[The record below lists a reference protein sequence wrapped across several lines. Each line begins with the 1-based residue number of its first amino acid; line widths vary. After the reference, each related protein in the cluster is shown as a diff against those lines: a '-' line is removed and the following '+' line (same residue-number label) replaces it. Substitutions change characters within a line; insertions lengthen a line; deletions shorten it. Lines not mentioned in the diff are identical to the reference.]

1 MSSITSGGSI
11 SRISSAIRFTALIRF
26 SKEVVDV
33 EPVGLGPRLARLS
46 QHLFGLRQ
54 HQMRIRL
61 ELRVLQPLGAQPLW
75 HVVKR
80 LGADRLRG
88 FPERLFLFRIDHRF
102 EQPVDRRGQ
111 PLAQLP
117 HRRTVFIVD

>member
-1 MSSITSGGSI
+1 MSSITSSGSI

-46 QHLFGLRQ
+46 QH
-54 HQMRIRL
+54 QMRIRR

-80 LGADRLRG
+80 LGADRRRG
-88 FPERLFLFRIDHRF
+88 FPERLFLFRIDHRI

-117 HRRTVFIVD
+117 HCRPVFIVD